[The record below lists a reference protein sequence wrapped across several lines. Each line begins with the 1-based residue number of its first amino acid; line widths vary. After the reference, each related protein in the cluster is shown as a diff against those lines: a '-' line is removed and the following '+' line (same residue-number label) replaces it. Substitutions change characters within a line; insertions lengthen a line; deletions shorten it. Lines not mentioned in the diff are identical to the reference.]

1 MSRARTILG
10 VLMLTVCVALVS
22 VDAGAI
28 QPPRKCGTLTVK
40 GKSYTIKADQ
50 IRCRTARSHAR
61 RYLSTGRRPR
71 GYRCRNYGRE
81 TKIKFRC
88 SKGIRVLFAIR
99 R

>member
-1 MSRARTILG
+1 MLG
-10 VLMLTVCVALVS
+10 ACVAFGSVS
-22 VDAGAI
+22 ASAI
-28 QPPRKCGTLTVK
+28 VPPKKCGKLTAK

-50 IRCRTARSHAR
+50 IRCKTARSHAR
-61 RYLSTGRRPR
+61 RYLTNGRRPR
-71 GYRCRNYGRE
+71 GYRCRNYGRQ